1 MLFLAFKGRRRGET
15 SHRFIVK
22 MWILKTQWRPLT
34 PDLFSPMTSYAYYRS
49 QVSGQA
55 RWLRSSSLP
64 ISPPGFHSRT
74 RRIDVPDRYMIC
86 MINHLWSIAC
96 SRTSVDRESN
106 NISLFEVL
114 EQLTLSG
121 GPIQPGK
128 KGVVPILF
136 EIVSLWTKEH
146 ENETIKGRD

>member
-1 MLFLAFKGRRRGET
+1 
-15 SHRFIVK
+15 
-22 MWILKTQWRPLT
+22 
-34 PDLFSPMTSYAYYRS
+34 
-49 QVSGQA
+49 
-55 RWLRSSSLP
+55 
-64 ISPPGFHSRT
+64 
-74 RRIDVPDRYMIC
+74 

-146 ENETIKGRD
+146 ENETIKGRGRTVLVAPSGAELPLLEFDIDLSNHQRLRTINRITGLRIGEEGKHYFRIYLQTDGQWV

>member
-1 MLFLAFKGRRRGET
+1 
-15 SHRFIVK
+15 
-22 MWILKTQWRPLT
+22 
-34 PDLFSPMTSYAYYRS
+34 
-49 QVSGQA
+49 
-55 RWLRSSSLP
+55 
-64 ISPPGFHSRT
+64 
-74 RRIDVPDRYMIC
+74 MIC

-146 ENETIKGRD
+146 ENETIKGRGRTVLVAPSGAELPLLEFDIDLSNHQRLRTINRITGLPIGEEGKHYFRIDLQADGQWVEQGSVPLQIVFKSERG